1 MPVQLCCACSLADV
15 AAMLLLYLQVLAA
28 KQPTNSS
35 SGTGSPGSDDLMK
48 QDAGSTATTSANVSG
63 SGTPLQLAVPSSCVA
78 AAGAAVS
85 RQQCGLHTRVLTQGG
100 LVLGYLSFDGEG
112 TRSDKQE
119 AVRCFKLAA
128 QAGCKEAQ
136 QVLGWIFNTGQ
147 Y

>member
-1 MPVQLCCACSLADV
+1 M
-15 AAMLLLYLQVLAA
+15 YLQVLAA
-28 KQPTNSS
+28 KQQSNSS
-35 SGTGSPGSDDLMK
+35 KATGSPGSDDVIK
-48 QDAGSTATTSANVSG
+48 QDIGSTAIS
-63 SGTPLQLAVPSSCVA
+63 SGTVSSAPLQLSAPSSFVA

-85 RQQCGLHTRVLTQGG
+85 HQQCGLHARVLTQGG

-119 AVRCFKLAA
+119 AMRCFKLAA
-128 QAGCKEAQ
+128 QAGCREAQ